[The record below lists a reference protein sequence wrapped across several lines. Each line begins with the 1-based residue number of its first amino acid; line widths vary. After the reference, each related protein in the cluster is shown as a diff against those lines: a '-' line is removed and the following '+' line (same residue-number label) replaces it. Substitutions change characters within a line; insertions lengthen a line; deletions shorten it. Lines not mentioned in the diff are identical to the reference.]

1 MSLTEMT
8 PTGRPSAS
16 VSGTCLYP
24 PTCISFSAQAM
35 RSSGCSVSGSRVMKS
50 ATRSLLQSGMLPWAL
65 LPQPSNLRATR
76 AGDEPGPPGRPSAP
90 SGGGSAPPGRA
101 PASRGAPGLFV
112 QLLVPDHRL
121 DVVAIGIEDERRISV
136 FLAHPGRPVVLSAS
150 GHRGAVEGVDGGLVA
165 GVECDVGGRA
175 DLPFRHPE
183 VVPAALDE
191 PERVVVLPVHLVS
204 QRRQRLLVEPPAGAR
219 IAAAEADVLDHA
231 FGVRRA
237 GRHRK
242 SD

>member
-1 MSLTEMT
+1 
-8 PTGRPSAS
+8 
-16 VSGTCLYP
+16 
-24 PTCISFSAQAM
+24 
-35 RSSGCSVSGSRVMKS
+35 
-50 ATRSLLQSGMLPWAL
+50 MLPWGL
-65 LPQPSNLRATR
+65 LPQPSNLHATR
-76 AGDEPGPPGRPSAP
+76 AGDEPGTPGRPSAP

-101 PASRGAPGLFV
+101 
-112 QLLVPDHRL
+112 
-121 DVVAIGIEDERRISV
+121 
-136 FLAHPGRPVVLSAS
+136 
-150 GHRGAVEGVDGGLVA
+150 
-165 GVECDVGGRA
+165 
-175 DLPFRHPE
+175 
-183 VVPAALDE
+183 PAALDE